1 MVVGII
7 AEGHS
12 DRAVIINII
21 AGITGLDDSDFIALM
36 PQYKKDA
43 TDEAEDKGE
52 IHGGWNAVRDEC
64 QTRVFINDF
73 FEIYDDYALVI
84 HFDTMEASQYSI
96 ALPREK
102 NDEYCTI
109 VRKLMINKITEWIGE
124 DLKEKIVHA
133 IAIEET
139 EAWILTLRKEKNTW
153 KSADP
158 KKKLEYKLGKGLG
171 KLKPDYESYFEYS
184 TGFRVEQKKIKSM
197 KILPENKSLSDF
209 YEEVIEKI
217 VPNV

>member
-1 MVVGII
+1 MVVGVI

-12 DRAVIINII
+12 DRAVIVNII

-43 TDEAEDKGE
+43 TDEAEAEGE

-64 QTRVFINDF
+64 QKRVFINDF
-73 FEIYDDYALVI
+73 CELYDDYALVI
-84 HFDTMEASQYSI
+84 HFDTMEASQYPISVPI
-96 ALPREK
+96 EK
-102 NDEYCTI
+102 DDKYCTI
-109 VRKLMINKITEWIGE
+109 VRKLLIDKITEWIGE

-139 EAWILTLRKEKNTW
+139 EAWILAVRKEKRTW

-158 KKKLEYKLGKGLG
+158 KKKLEYKLGLELG
-171 KLKPDYESYFEYS
+171 KLKPDYESYLKHSE
-184 TGFRVEQKKIKSM
+184 GMRVNYKEM
-197 KILPENKSLSDF
+197 GALKILVENQSLSDF
-209 YEEVIEKI
+209 CEEVIEKI
-217 VPNV
+217 VPQL